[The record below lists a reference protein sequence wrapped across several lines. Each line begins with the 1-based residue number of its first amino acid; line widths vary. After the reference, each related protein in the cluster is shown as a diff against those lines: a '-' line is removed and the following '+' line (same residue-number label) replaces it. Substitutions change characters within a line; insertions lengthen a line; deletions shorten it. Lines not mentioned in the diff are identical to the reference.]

1 MKFSDELLIAFVN
14 GELAEPARAAVERAV
29 RADPAIAARV
39 AGHRARR
46 SRVYGVVAG
55 GRDAGAHTQ
64 AHGCAGSAK
73 VVQLDTVR
81 AARNGRLPPHLAAH
95 LSTHSA
101 APLPGFSH
109 AAALPQAFWTRRHAL
124 ALATA
129 LLGGALLG
137 GFGWRA
143 WEGEAELASLSGADG
158 ALVARGHLATA
169 LTGQL
174 ASPGPSGRVRI
185 GISFLARDGKYCRS
199 FVMDT
204 TAGLAC
210 RDGVQWKIPVLAQG
224 AAGTAWLDGS
234 VPPPAVLDAIDARIA
249 GTPLN
254 NAAERAAQARGW
266 KREG

>member
-14 GELAEPARAAVERAV
+14 GELAEPARAAVDRAV

-46 SRVYGVVAG
+46 NCVYGVVAG
-55 GRDAGAHTQ
+55 GRDGGSQTQ
-64 AHGCAGSAK
+64 AHGCAPGAK

-81 AARNGRLPPHLAAH
+81 AAR
-95 LSTHSA
+95 S
-101 APLPGFSH
+101 APLPAH
-109 AAALPQAFWTRRHAL
+109 LPSQVQPPQPSWTRRHAL
-124 ALATA
+124 AVAAALA
-129 LLGGALLG
+129 GGLLLG

-143 WEGEAELASLSGADG
+143 WQGEAELASLSGADG

-169 LTGQL
+169 LTAQL

-210 RDGVQWKIPVLAQG
+210 RDGAQWKIPVLVQG

-234 VPPPAVLDAIDARIA
+234 VPPPPVLDAIDARIA

-266 KREG
+266 KRDG

>member
-29 RADPAIAARV
+29 RADPVIAARV

-55 GRDAGAHTQ
+55 GRDGGAPTP
-64 AHGCAGSAK
+64 AHGLSPGAK

-81 AARNGRLPPHLAAH
+81 AARNVPLSAH
-95 LSTHSA
+95 LPGH
-101 APLPGFSH
+101 LPGQVQPPEPS
-109 AAALPQAFWTRRHAL
+109 WTRRHAL
-124 ALATA
+124 VLAAALV
-129 LLGGALLG
+129 GGALLG
-137 GFGWRA
+137 GLGWRA
-143 WEGEAELASLSGADG
+143 WQGEAELASLSGADG

-169 LTGQL
+169 LSAQL

-210 RDGVQWKIPVLAQG
+210 RDGAQWKIPVLAQG

-254 NAAERAAQARGW
+254 SAAERAAQARGW
-266 KREG
+266 RRDG

>member
-29 RADPAIAARV
+29 RVDPAIAARV
-39 AGHRARR
+39 ASHRARR
-46 SRVYGVVAG
+46 NRVYGVVAG
-55 GRDAGAHTQ
+55 GRDAGAQAH
-64 AHGCAGSAK
+64 AHGCSAGAK

-81 AARNGRLPPHLAAH
+81 AARN
-95 LSTHSA
+95 
-101 APLPGFSH
+101 APLPGH
-109 AAALPQAFWTRRHAL
+109 LPPPVQPPVPPPQPSWIRRHAL
-124 ALATA
+124 AVASALALA
-129 LLGGALLG
+129 CGVLAGGL
-137 GFGWRA
+137 GWRA
-143 WEGEAELASLSGADG
+143 WQGEAELASLSGNDG

-169 LTGQL
+169 LSAQL

-185 GISFLARDGKYCRS
+185 GISFLGRDGKYCRS

-210 RDGVQWKIPVLAQG
+210 RDGAQWKIPVLAQG
-224 AAGTAWLDGS
+224 AAGTAWVDGS
-234 VPPPAVLDAIDARIA
+234 VLPPAVLDAVGARIA

-266 KREG
+266 RREG